1 MAKQSHIEPSDEEA
15 KGVKSPTKLA
25 RMLDVIVENTTKV
38 GTPFYLAPELLY
50 EETRQSYTVKSDVWA
65 LGVIFY
71 EMCALRKP
79 FIG

>member
-1 MAKQSHIEPSDEEA
+1 MRTSLK
-15 KGVKSPTKLA
+15 
-25 RMLDVIVENTTKV
+25 LDVMQDVVVENTSKV

-50 EETRQSYTVKSDVWA
+50 EETRQSYSVKSDVWA

-71 EMCALRKP
+71 ELCSLRKP